1 MEKKLLTPEAARN
14 VFYNGEEAHDFLT
27 KGSTRIISTGSMDFA
42 NPNAQ
47 ALTNGAVSN
56 GATLL
61 MAGVKYDYAQEA
73 EKMIKSSNKELMTG
87 KVLSHGEMIDYS
99 AWGEK
104 MVEKAEQQIE
114 NNNRAMQIH
123 KESHFTR

>member
-1 MEKKLLTPEAARN
+1 MEKLLNPNAARN
-14 VFYNGEEAHDFLT
+14 VFNNGEEAHDFF
-27 KGSTRIISTGSMDFA
+27 KNGGANYISAGSMDFT